1 VAAPFK
7 SVEFDIYWNEGIS
20 KAADIVNTGLKYGV
34 VKKSGSWFQYKD
46 TKLGQGIDGARN
58 FLKEN
63 KAVGKEI
70 KRDITEAMK
79 QENLTNE

>member
-1 VAAPFK
+1 
-7 SVEFDIYWNEGIS
+7 
-20 KAADIVNTGLKYGV
+20 

-46 TKLGQGIDGARN
+46 TKLGQGIDGAKN

-63 KAVGKEI
+63 KPVATEI
-70 KRDITEAMK
+70 KKDITEAMK